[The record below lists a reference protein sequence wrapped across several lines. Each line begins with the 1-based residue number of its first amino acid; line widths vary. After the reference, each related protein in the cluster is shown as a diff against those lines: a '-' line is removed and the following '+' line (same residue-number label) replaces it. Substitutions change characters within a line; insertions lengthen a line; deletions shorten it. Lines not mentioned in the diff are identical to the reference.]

1 MEPFFS
7 VLMSAIF
14 LGDIPPIP
22 VLLTLIPIVGGVIM
36 ASLSEVTFNWT
47 GFTSALLSNITFQS
61 RNVLSKKLMITK
73 VGRRVC
79 RRAGVRGTSAI
90 DCSWALHSHV
100 WGFACAAGMTQSCL
114 AAHALQHKADAAGI
128 IPHSKV
134 NSTTLFNSVEVDA

>member
-7 VLMSAIF
+7 VVMSAIF

-22 VLLTLIPIVGGVIM
+22 VLLTLIPIVGGVIL

-73 VGRRVC
+73 VGVGDGCKGGRGGRWGMCCYRR
-79 RRAGVRGTSAI
+79 
-90 DCSWALHSHV
+90 L
-100 WGFACAAGMTQSCL
+100 
-114 AAHALQHKADAAGI
+114 LQAK
-128 IPHSKV
+128 P
-134 NSTTLFNSVEVDA
+134 